1 MYLFLRLGASERPA
15 PPPLAPARPS
25 HRKGSSR
32 IAKKVKKK
40 RRTFKQIR
48 ISETRSIAIH
58 LTSACEMNNLDP
70 DGLLEPHAAVCVYFP
85 FVTTRGRWAVP
96 LCPHPNPVSIHWTGP
111 RAGVRSGLGWLGR
124 QTLPPSPQ
132 PSWVGEAWAA
142 RRAGLREEV
151 AASVRPLGLGDESRG
166 TRPPKNRQGISA
178 LPCPS
183 KGPGPLLFP
192 RVTLGHMLLNL

>member
-70 DGLLEPHAAVCVYFP
+70 DGLLEPHAAVCVCIS
-85 FVTTRGRWAVP
+85 RSSP
-96 LCPHPNPVSIHWTGP
+96 LGG
-111 RAGVRSGLGWLGR
+111 AGLSRCAPTPTPLVFTGLGRVQECDLG
-124 QTLPPSPQ
+124 
-132 PSWVGEAWAA
+132 WAGW
-142 RRAGLREEV
+142 AG
-151 AASVRPLGLGDESRG
+151 RPY
-166 TRPPKNRQGISA
+166 RPPHSRPGWGRPGQPGEQGSGKRWLRPSA
-178 LPCPS
+178 P
-183 KGPGPLLFP
+183 
-192 RVTLGHMLLNL
+192 